1 MGALHFDEE
10 GLTLESFP
18 VSFWKCKKVALIGYS
33 ASRKTWV
40 SPMLY
45 KRTEWEPATSIAS

>member
-45 KRTEWEPATSIAS
+45 KRTEWAPATSIAS